1 MNFKVFTLPKFD
13 RQAKRLIKKFPSLKK
28 EIAGLIESLKT
39 NPTQGTKIALDCYKI
54 RLSIASK
61 GKGKSGGAR
70 VITHFLV
77 KDTAV
82 FLMLIYDKAEQ
93 ENVSNVEIEELL
105 KEIEIQS
112 EDL

>member
-28 EIAGLIESLKT
+28 EISGLIESLKT
-39 NPTQGTKIALDCYKI
+39 NPIQGTKIALDCYKI

-93 ENVSNVEIEELL
+93 ENVSNAEIEELL
-105 KEIEIQS
+105 KEIEIT
-112 EDL
+112 L